1 MIELKINSAS
11 RTEWDRFVTAHPG
24 STFAHLYGWKD
35 VIERTYGHEPFYLE
49 ARDNCRLIG
58 VLPLIHIKSRLFGNQ
73 LTSVPYLDT
82 GGCLAETEQAAKALV
97 NSARDM
103 AARLK
108 SEAVIR
114 TTDQADIGWQ
124 TSTGKVTMH
133 MGLNPDPKALLKSIP
148 SERRNRIRKSEN
160 NGLTAAFIEP
170 GELERFYSVFSQNM
184 KDLGSPVH
192 SKKFFIE
199 ILNAFKEN
207 AGLIAVNGSDGQTV
221 GAGLYFRHRGVLS
234 LPWVSCLRSAFKL
247 NPNISLYW
255 KLILWGCET
264 GAEVFDFGRSTPGS
278 GTFEFK
284 RQWGAHP
291 VQLYWKRFNPNGD
304 VSGDLDSNSAKG
316 RLMVSAWKKLPL
328 CVANTIGPVLRK
340 SISL

>member
-1 MIELKINSAS
+1 MIDLKINSAS
-11 RTEWDRFVTAHPG
+11 RAEWDSYVLAHPD
-24 STFAHLYGWKD
+24 STFAHLYGWKE
-35 VIERTYGHEPFYLE
+35 VIRRSYGHEPFYLE
-49 ARDNCRLIG
+49 AWDQGRLSG
-58 VLPLIHIKSRLFGNQ
+58 VLPLVQIKSRLFGRQ
-73 LTSVPYLDT
+73 MASMPYLDT
-82 GGCLAETEQAAKALV
+82 GGCLADSIEATRELV
-97 NSARDM
+97 N
-103 AARLK
+103 AARELALRLR
-108 SEAVIR
+108 SEVVLR
-114 TTDQADIGWQ
+114 STDPSDIGWQ

-160 NGLTAAFIEP
+160 NGLNVGFIAP
-170 GELERFYSVFSQNM
+170 GEIERFYAVFSQNM

-192 SKKFFIE
+192 SKRFFTE
-199 ILNAFKEN
+199 ILSAFGEN
-207 AGLIAVNGSDGQTV
+207 AGLIAVNDSDGRTV

-255 KLILWGCET
+255 KLIAWGCET

-284 RQWGAHP
+284 RQWGAAP
-291 VQLYWKRFNPNGD
+291 VQLYWRRFNPNGKIT
-304 VSGDLDSNSAKG
+304 GELDSDSAKG
-316 RLMVSAWKKLPL
+316 RLMASAWKKLPL
-328 CVANTIGPVLRK
+328 CVANTIGPALRK